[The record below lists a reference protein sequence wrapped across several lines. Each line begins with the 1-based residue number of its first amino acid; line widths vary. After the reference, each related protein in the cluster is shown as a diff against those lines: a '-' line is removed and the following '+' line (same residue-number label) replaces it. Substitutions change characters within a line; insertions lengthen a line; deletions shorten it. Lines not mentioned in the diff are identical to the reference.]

1 MTQRARCS
9 KCRKM
14 QDVSNVL
21 KARRLKCLTKTFE
34 RQLSVR
40 KSPGMDEFLNV
51 SQSARS
57 LKKIQAIICQKSQ
70 FGKLFKT
77 GEFGFKK
84 EPDNHMS
91 LRVGN
96 QICLD
101 PLNQQSCKT
110 HFTIF
115 T

>member
-1 MTQRARCS
+1 
-9 KCRKM
+9 M

-40 KSPGMDEFLNV
+40 KSPRMDEFLNV
-51 SQSARS
+51 SQSAVT
-57 LKKIQAIICQKSQ
+57 KKNPCNQLYQKSQ

-77 GEFGFKK
+77 GEFRFKK

>member
-1 MTQRARCS
+1 
-9 KCRKM
+9 M

-40 KSPGMDEFLNV
+40 KSPRMDEFLNV

-77 GEFGFKK
+77 DEFGFKK